1 MNRLWAQFAHASKP
15 VFFERFWLLLKLS
28 PQLKGFITVQA
39 RGSILQAEFKLL
51 VRDCLAG
58 HPLALR
64 DLVHQFQA
72 QVFGLCFRMLRH
84 RQDAEDATQ
93 ETFVRVINNLHR
105 WDPEREFAPW
115 LLTIAGN
122 RCRTR
127 LSQRSSRLRTQ
138 SLDYPV
144 ADRSHL
150 EHDKTHLA
158 EEIELAIGEL
168 RAQHKECFLMFHQK
182 EMPYAEIAQ
191 TMGVPLGT
199 VKTWVHRARYEI
211 IRRLR
216 HRGVIADELPTF

>member
-1 MNRLWAQFAHASKP
+1 MLA
-15 VFFERFWLLLKLS
+15 
-28 PQLKGFITVQA
+28 QA

-51 VRDCLAG
+51 VRDCLSG
-58 HPLALR
+58 KPVALKN
-64 DLVHQFQA
+64 LVHQFQD

-93 ETFVRVINNLHR
+93 ETFIRVLNNLHR
-105 WDPEREFAPW
+105 WDPEREFEPW

-127 LSQRSSRLRTQ
+127 LAQRSTRLPTH

-150 EHDKTHLA
+150 EIDKTHLA
-158 EEIELAIGEL
+158 EEIELAISAL
-168 RAQHKECFLMFHQK
+168 RDQHQQCFLMFHQL
-182 EMPYAEIAQ
+182 ELPYAEIAEKL
-191 TMGVPLGT
+191 GVPLGT
-199 VKTWVHRARYEI
+199 VKTWVHRSRYEI

-216 HRGVIADELPTF
+216 QRGVIADELPSV